1 MEDWKA
7 LYASKLTTA
16 DEAVRQ
22 IPNGSRVFFGHAA
35 NEPPVLVDALVRNY
49 EQYKDVEIVHWVP
62 MGKGEYCDSKM
73 KGHLHHNAMFV
84 GGPTRKAV
92 QEGRADFTPFSS
104 ISPPGSS
111 LTALSPS
118 MWQWCPS
125 LRRTSTAT
133 CPWASLWAVPSPPA

>member
-49 EQYKDVEIVHWVP
+49 EQYKDV
-62 MGKGEYCDSKM
+62 
-73 KGHLHHNAMFV
+73 
-84 GGPTRKAV
+84 
-92 QEGRADFTPFSS
+92 
-104 ISPPGSS
+104 
-111 LTALSPS
+111 
-118 MWQWCPS
+118 
-125 LRRTSTAT
+125 
-133 CPWASLWAVPSPPA
+133 